1 MNVRNEY
8 TVLEAEE
15 RREILIEMLHLAD
28 EIELKVIHVFLT
40 VLLKTQKESEFQ
52 GVTE

>member
-15 RREILIEMLHLAD
+15 RREILIEMLHLA
-28 EIELKVIHVFLT
+28 IELKVIHVFLT